1 MIYLY
6 VHRTFDFHIMDITRY
21 ITFLSYIAYIGCI
34 YIYISTV
41 ILYIQVYIRN
51 PFGSSI

>member
-34 YIYISTV
+34 YIYKYCNTV
-41 ILYIQVYIRN
+41 Y
-51 PFGSSI
+51 SSIYP